1 MVSHTLIVFGGWKH
15 DFALATDFVAIAKKF
30 MADGLQPTCLIGTDL
45 RDVMG
50 VVNFPLVFGREDLG
64 GHRVVYTRAETLNPF
79 YTMAS
84 QNGLKHDL
92 LAWIRSKANILQPHD
107 RILIVF
113 VSHGQRG
120 GGNLMLVSRGR
131 YEFLTKSEVIAALN
145 VLPMNTR
152 ITILNEAC
160 YPSHWVDVAPQTGAG
175 HNVLVECAS
184 QANEL
189 SHNWYSGS
197 GTYHCNMF
205 AVAWLRGIIIHPDG
219 QLSQNVSRIEEEL
232 DLVPPEHSTNRPV
245 IVPGTR
251 SWLSHRL
258 SEFIIS
264 PAIATAIQNAAPEE
278 NRHEDLL
285 RARADARRSWKSL
298 WKSVTGTKG

>member
-1 MVSHTLIVFGGWKH
+1 ME
-15 DFALATDFVAIAKKF
+15 
-30 MADGLQPTCLIGTDL
+30 
-45 RDVMG
+45 

-64 GHRVVYTRAETLNPF
+64 GRRVVYTRAETLNPF

-107 RILIVF
+107 RVLIVF

-160 YPSHWVDVAPQTGAG
+160 YPSHWVDVAPQTRAG
-175 HNVLVECAS
+175 HMFLLSVHRKPMSFRIIGIRDQEHITVICSPSLGCGISQFTRMANCLKMCLAS
-184 QANEL
+184 
-189 SHNWYSGS
+189 
-197 GTYHCNMF
+197 
-205 AVAWLRGIIIHPDG
+205 
-219 QLSQNVSRIEEEL
+219 
-232 DLVPPEHSTNRPV
+232 
-245 IVPGTR
+245 
-251 SWLSHRL
+251 
-258 SEFIIS
+258 
-264 PAIATAIQNAAPEE
+264 
-278 NRHEDLL
+278 
-285 RARADARRSWKSL
+285 RRN
-298 WKSVTGTKG
+298 